1 MRSVRRG
8 LVAAA
13 LAFPLALGFAGV
25 AGAAE
30 KGEGSVD
37 WASYEASFAA
47 AGPEGAAAGEVASEA
62 LHAVFEKNGK
72 DDNGEDKD
80 RDRDKDEDNGHNG
93 DNGDNGEKEVSYAEF
108 EASGAAAGFKGAI
121 AGEIEAEALH
131 AEKG

>member
-62 LHAVFEKNGK
+62 LHAEFEKNG
-72 DDNGEDKD
+72 DDKD
-80 RDRDKDEDNGHNG
+80 RDKDKDKDKENGHNG

-121 AGEIEAEALH
+121 AGEIEASALH
-131 AEKG
+131 VEKG